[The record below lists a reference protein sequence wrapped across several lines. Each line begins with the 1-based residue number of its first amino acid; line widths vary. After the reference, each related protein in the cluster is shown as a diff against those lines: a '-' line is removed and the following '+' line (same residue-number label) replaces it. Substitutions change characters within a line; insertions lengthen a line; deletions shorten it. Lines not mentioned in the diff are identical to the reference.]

1 MRRRDVATAAPR
13 SVGLY
18 RVRMAEGVK
27 STPSDALPLP
37 LFPSPSF
44 TVTLNCLHVS
54 FSRDYRYI
62 FLLPKP
68 TPFFLFVSSKG
79 ILGDIRYRLFF
90 FSFIERLYWSLPS
103 LPFLLLP
110 SFLPRTSI
118 LSPYWLVLHP
128 PCSRLYI
135 HVCLS
140 YSFQVPTLARHSA
153 RKRVV
158 KYSRRLLTRAY
169 LRRV

>member
-27 STPSDALPLP
+27 STPSDALPLS

-44 TVTLNCLHVS
+44 TVTLNCFHVN

-79 ILGDIRYRLFF
+79 IFGDIRYRLFF
-90 FSFIERLYWSLPS
+90 FSFFSSRGY
-103 LPFLLLP
+103 
-110 SFLPRTSI
+110 TG
-118 LSPYWLVLHP
+118 LSPHYPFSFFRPFSLALLYYRHIGWFSIPLV
-128 PCSRLYI
+128 R
-135 HVCLS
+135 VCIYTFVS
-140 YSFQVPTLARHSA
+140 
-153 RKRVV
+153 
-158 KYSRRLLTRAY
+158 LTRSKFQPS
-169 LRRV
+169 RVIACASA